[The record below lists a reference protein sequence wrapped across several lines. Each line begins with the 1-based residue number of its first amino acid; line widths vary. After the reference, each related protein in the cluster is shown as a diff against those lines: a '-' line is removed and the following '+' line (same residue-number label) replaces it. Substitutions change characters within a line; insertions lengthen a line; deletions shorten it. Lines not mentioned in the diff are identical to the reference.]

1 MYEILV
7 NTHINYNVHNTY
19 KRQLTN
25 LWYTFVYICVG
36 NVKNH
41 FIKMMMNVGLR
52 AKLLLII
59 G

>member
-1 MYEILV
+1 MQLLRCIMYEILV

-41 FIKMMMNVGLR
+41 FIK
-52 AKLLLII
+52 I
-59 G
+59 